1 MRIELDNLVSRES
14 SFAREYKSDEFE
26 LEDDVR
32 LAEPLKINGMLY
44 KSDTQVELKG
54 SIKTVAEVAC
64 DRCLT
69 KVIVPVE
76 SEFDALYVPETFYKD
91 ASNHELNDE
100 ELNVATFDGQTIAID
115 ELAREQFY
123 LALPD
128 RNLCKE
134 DCLGLCPKCA
144 VNKNTTSCS
153 CEEKEI
159 DPRWAALK
167 DLKF

>member
-1 MRIELDNLVSRES
+1 MRIELDKLVSRES
-14 SFAREYKSDEFE
+14 SFAHEYEPDEFE
-26 LEDDVR
+26 LEDEVR
-32 LAEPLKINGMLY
+32 LAKTLKIEGTLH

-54 SIKTVAEVAC
+54 KIKTVAEVAC
-64 DRCLT
+64 DRCLS

-76 SEFDALYVPETFYKD
+76 SEFDALYVPETFYRD
-91 ASNHELNDE
+91 ASNHELNE
-100 ELNVATFDGQTIAID
+100 EEMNVATFDGQTIDVD
-115 ELAREQFY
+115 ELAHEQFY

-144 VNKNTTSCS
+144 INKNTESCS

>member
-1 MRIELDNLVSRES
+1 MRIELDKLASRES
-14 SFAREYKSDEFE
+14 SFAHEYEPDEFE
-26 LEDDVR
+26 MEDEVR
-32 LAEPLKINGMLY
+32 LAQPLKIEGTLH

-54 SIKTVAEVAC
+54 KIKTVAEVAC
-64 DRCLT
+64 DRCLS
-69 KVIVPVE
+69 KVLVPVE
-76 SEFDALYVPETFYKD
+76 SDFDALYVPETFYAD
-91 ASNHELNDE
+91 ASNHELNDD
-100 ELNVATFDGQTIAID
+100 ELNTATFDGQTIDVD
-115 ELAREQFY
+115 ELAHEQFY

-134 DCLGLCPKCA
+134 DCQGLCPKCA
-144 VNKNTTSCS
+144 VNKNTESCS